1 MVTYLSSLVQL
12 CCGKGGTLQ
21 TNIMACV
28 ESALS
33 VWTTPGL
40 SQLVAHVLSWST
52 LLRLQ
57 IPLQGN
63 CPRWALGFVHFPGLS
78 CSGSGSQVPTK
89 AQTWMGMHF
98 VPFPG
103 PSSSGDQVL
112 GECIVPDG
120 LCVLIISPV
129 PAAQFP
135 GCTIRAPS
143 QVCCVSPLG
152 CWFLAATLLADVNH
166 LGSQMVG

>member
-28 ESALS
+28 GSALS
-33 VWTTPGL
+33 VWTTLGL
-40 SQLVAHVLSWST
+40 SQLMAHVLSQST

-57 IPLQGN
+57 IALQGN

-89 AQTWMGMHF
+89 ARTPMDMHF

-112 GECIVPDG
+112 GERTVRGG
-120 LCVLIISPV
+120 LCVLITSPV
-129 PAAQFP
+129 PGAQFP
-135 GCTIRAPS
+135 GCNKSTIS
-143 QVCCVSPLG
+143 GVLCVSSGVLVSGCNPPGRCQPSRIPGRLG
-152 CWFLAATLLADVNH
+152 
-166 LGSQMVG
+166 